1 MKEIITKTDCK
12 LAFFDFDRT
21 LIVHNYSREFMD
33 ARQESYFQKCVW
45 ALTALEKEHAND
57 RPLPCMQWYVKKL
70 YMEGYELYC
79 LTHEIFNLHD
89 ELKKDQLY
97 LFYHDTPM
105 TYLTVDD
112 PDHKIDMMLALTKV
126 KGCTPDDIIFV
137 DDLINT
143 VDKALAEGI
152 NAKHLSDIVVLYESL
167 KDFHEQDL
175 MVKPVNDNEML
186 GVAQTVVEEVL
197 AEMDLAEKSQAQI
210 YEECRRLAEMNGR
223 TKVAEMISRC

>member
-1 MKEIITKTDCK
+1 MKEMTAKTECK

-21 LIVHNYSREFMD
+21 LVAHNYSREFTD
-33 ARQESYFQKCVW
+33 ARRKGYFQECVQV
-45 ALTALEKEHAND
+45 LTALEEEHAND
-57 RPLPCMQWYVKKL
+57 RPLPCMQWYARKL
-70 YMEGYELYC
+70 YMDGYELYC
-79 LTHEIFNLHD
+79 LTHEIFNLRD
-89 ELKKDQLY
+89 ELKKDQLH

-112 PDHKIDMMLALTKV
+112 PDHKIDMMLALATV
-126 KGCTPDDIIFV
+126 KGCTSEDIIFV
-137 DDLINT
+137 DDLKNT

-152 NAKHLSDIVVLYESL
+152 DAKHLSDIVVLYESL

-175 MVKPVNDNEML
+175 MVKPVNDNEMS